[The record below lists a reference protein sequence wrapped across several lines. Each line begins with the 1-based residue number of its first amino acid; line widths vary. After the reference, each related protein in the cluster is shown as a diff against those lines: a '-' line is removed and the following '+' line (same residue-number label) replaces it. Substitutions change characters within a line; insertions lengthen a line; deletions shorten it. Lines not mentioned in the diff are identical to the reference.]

1 MRHLSRCSCVV
12 QMSVLSEIRFCRRQR
27 FRRRQERSRRP
38 EGEVQQVPE
47 ELLRHLEQQGL
58 ILGLGCAIVGQ
69 NCKIKLGL
77 VEELCNIF
85 IQD

>member
-12 QMSVLSEIRFCRRQR
+12 QMSVLSEIRLCRRQR

-58 ILGLGCAIVGQ
+58 ILGRGFAIVGQ
-69 NCKIKLGL
+69 ACKIKLCLG
-77 VEELCNIF
+77 EELGKIF